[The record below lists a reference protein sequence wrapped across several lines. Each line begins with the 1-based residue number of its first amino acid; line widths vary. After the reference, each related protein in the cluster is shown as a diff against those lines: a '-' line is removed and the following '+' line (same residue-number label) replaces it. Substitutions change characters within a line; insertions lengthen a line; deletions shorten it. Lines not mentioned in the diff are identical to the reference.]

1 MTRRSLWGAPAL
13 VLLLVSCSSDS
24 GRSVEAFCSQLTSM
38 NSTDITITEIDLDD
52 SDAVQAALKSFADDF
67 EQLASVAPDEVAA
80 DAQTIAE
87 FGRALAEAALAANPD
102 DPFDR
107 AALLAEASAQ
117 IGNIDQANDGVASY
131 SARFCTPAP

>member
-1 MTRRSLWGAPAL
+1 MTRRSFWGATAL
-13 VLLLVSCSSDS
+13 VLLLVSCSGDS

-38 NSTDITITEIDLDD
+38 NSTDITLAEIDLDD
-52 SDAVQAALKSFADDF
+52 SDAVRAALESFADDF
-67 EQLASVAPDEVAA
+67 EQLAGVAPDEVAA

-117 IGNIDQANDGVASY
+117 VDNIDRANDGVASY
-131 SARFCTPAP
+131 STRLCTPAP